1 MHQKQ
6 QAAKELTVLMGLV
19 MLGGLV
25 LSSITIAYAVQLTRN
40 DSGSTT
46 HALRSWVAF

>member
-6 QAAKELTVLMGLV
+6 HAEKELTVLMALV
-19 MLGGLV
+19 TIGGLV
-25 LSSITIAYAVQLTRN
+25 LSSITITYAVQLTRN